1 MQAAACAE
9 CAAAKDHLRP
19 IKIEIQKAYVIACGI
34 TGSVKPIP
42 VFIIADDGTILEQS
56 WLFYIQTSLWLHLIW
71 TACSMIDPPCLYNG
85 LLF

>member
-42 VFIIADDGTILEQS
+42 VFIIADDGDHSRTELAILHSNLTLVTLNMDCMQYDRS
-56 WLFYIQTSLWLHLIW
+56 SMLI
-71 TACSMIDPPCLYNG
+71 
-85 LLF
+85 